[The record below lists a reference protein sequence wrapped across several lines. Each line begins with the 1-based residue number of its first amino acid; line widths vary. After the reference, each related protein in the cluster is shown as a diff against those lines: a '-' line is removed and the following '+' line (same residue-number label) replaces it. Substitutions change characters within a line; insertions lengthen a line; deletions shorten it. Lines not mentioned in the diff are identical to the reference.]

1 MNDRRKRKE
10 QLKDKGNEEERKN
23 ELDPPRKI
31 RLSINHFHR
40 RKKTRSSRALSQI
53 QLFQSLITIKRK
65 KDCLPTRNSIQRG
78 TKKEGRKSFEEKF
91 IRKRN
96 EIKTN
101 THTRT
106 QKEEYK
112 WNKTLAQLAWK
123 STIERF
129 GTRTTSQLC
138 FNVVP
143 DEWVARCTRSPI
155 HHAELEPNPCL
166 RDKKTGRYFPPLPP
180 SIRSEL
186 IHTRGGCLF
195 VDETLASII

>member
-53 QLFQSLITIKRK
+53 QLFQPLITIKRK

-101 THTRT
+101 THIHAHKKKNTNETRR
-106 QKEEYK
+106 
-112 WNKTLAQLAWK
+112 WHNLP
-123 STIERF
+123 ERARSRDLEQ
-129 GTRTTSQLC
+129 GLQASSVSMSCQMNGLH
-138 FNVVP
+138 
-143 DEWVARCTRSPI
+143 VARDHRSI
-155 HHAELEPNPCL
+155 
-166 RDKKTGRYFPPLPP
+166 TP
-180 SIRSEL
+180 S
-186 IHTRGGCLF
+186 
-195 VDETLASII
+195 

>member
-53 QLFQSLITIKRK
+53 QLFQPLIKRK

-112 WNKTLAQLAWK
+112 
-123 STIERF
+123 
-129 GTRTTSQLC
+129 
-138 FNVVP
+138 
-143 DEWVARCTRSPI
+143 
-155 HHAELEPNPCL
+155 
-166 RDKKTGRYFPPLPP
+166 
-180 SIRSEL
+180 
-186 IHTRGGCLF
+186 
-195 VDETLASII
+195 